1 MDKDEDKAAADA
13 AGSRADA
20 AWDPAAIVSVPIA
33 GIERPTSGASPATKG
48 NARNAAPKCPDE
60 RRKIIIK
67 PQEDILK
74 DHKNASMDTRVVHAG
89 PEDLDPAYGGVSVP
103 IHQSSTFVFKD
114 ASQGAA
120 RFAGDEEGY
129 IYTRIGNPTID
140 ALGKS
145 VAQLENG
152 YHGLATSS
160 GMSALMTILMALL
173 DKDSHMIS
181 TAAVYGVSRMLVE
194 TFFTKF
200 GLQYDYVDT
209 SDIQAIENALRPN
222 TRVLMVETPA
232 NPTMLVTDIRACA
245 ELAKENGIILV
256 VDNTFASPVLQNP
269 LDLGADIVYHSVT
282 KFINGHSDVVGGI
295 IVPKTEELYASLK
308 QSLSYTGG
316 NMDPH
321 QAWLVLRGLR
331 TLAMRVNQSQQSA
344 MKLARFLQN
353 HPKAAWVN
361 YPGLESHPQNDLAKK
376 QMRGFGSLLCFGL
389 KGGLKAG
396 ETMINSVKIPALAVS
411 LGGVESLIQ
420 HPASMTHAA
429 VPKEERE
436 SAGIS
441 DDLVRLSVGCEGYDD
456 LEADIKQAIDLT

>member
-1 MDKDEDKAAADA
+1 M
-13 AGSRADA
+13 
-20 AWDPAAIVSVPIA
+20 
-33 GIERPTSGASPATKG
+33 
-48 NARNAAPKCPDE
+48 
-60 RRKIIIK
+60 
-67 PQEDILK
+67 K
-74 DHKNASMDTRVVHAG
+74 DHKNASMDTRVIHAG
-89 PEDLDPAYGGVSVP
+89 PEELDPAFGGVTVP
-103 IHQSSTFVFKD
+103 IHQSSTFIFKN
-114 ASQGAA
+114 AKQGAD
-120 RFAGDEEGY
+120 RFAGEEEGY

-152 YHGLATSS
+152 YDGLATSS
-160 GMSALMTILMALL
+160 GMSALLTILMALL
-173 DKDSHMIS
+173 DKDSHMVS

-209 SDIQAIENALRPN
+209 SDIQSIKNTLRPN

-232 NPTMLVTDIRACA
+232 NPTMKLTDIRACA
-245 ELAKENGIILV
+245 ELAKENGITLV
-256 VDNTFASPVLQNP
+256 VDNTFASPILQNP

-295 IVPKTEELYASLK
+295 IVPKTKDQYSFLK

-331 TLAMRVNQSQQSA
+331 TLAMRINQSQQSA
-344 MKLARFLQN
+344 MKLAQFLQD
-353 HPKAAWVN
+353 HPKVAWVN
-361 YPGLESHPQNDLAKK
+361 YPGLASHPQYDLAKS
-376 QMRGFGSLLCFGL
+376 QMKGFGALLCFGL
-389 KGGLKAG
+389 KGGLKSG
-396 ETMINSVKIPALAVS
+396 EILINSVQVPALAVS

-429 VPKEERE
+429 VPKEKRE
-436 SAGIS
+436 KAGIS
-441 DDLVRLSVGCEGYDD
+441 DDLVRLSVGCEGYED
-456 LEADIKQAIDLT
+456 LEADLKQAIEQT